1 MDTTDGLVMN
11 LAYGWA
17 LFNPVRK
24 VYYNLAITGLSV
36 AICFAIGGI
45 EALGLLPREIHGL
58 SRTRGF
64 WAFVDH
70 FNINSAGFVIAGM
83 FIATWLAAV
92 LIWRFG
98 RIEQKWAVRLQP
110 AQPGR
115 PGRTSV
121 TPGAH
126 GAPGP
131 DATSTAAGN

>member
-45 EALGLLPREIHGL
+45 EALGLLPREIGGL
-58 SRTRGF
+58 RRTHGF
-64 WAFVDH
+64 WAVVEH

-83 FIATWLAAV
+83 FVATWVGAV

-98 RIEQKWAVRLQP
+98 RIEQKWAVRLQQGDRGD
-110 AQPGR
+110 AL
-115 PGRTSV
+115 
-121 TPGAH
+121 PGA
-126 GAPGP
+126 GQGLAC
-131 DATSTAAGN
+131 SQLAA